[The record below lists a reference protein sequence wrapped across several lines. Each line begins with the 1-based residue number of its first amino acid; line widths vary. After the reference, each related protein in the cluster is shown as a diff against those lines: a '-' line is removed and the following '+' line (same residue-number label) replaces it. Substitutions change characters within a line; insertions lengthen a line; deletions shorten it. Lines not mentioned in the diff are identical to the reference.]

1 MSTDTVATFFSL
13 LAGLAVCFGVAGL
26 VAALTLEAG
35 AFARWWTAL
44 VDLALPL
51 AAAVAVVATLG
62 SLYFSEVAH
71 YEPCRYC
78 WFQRIAMYPLA
89 VILPIAAWRRD
100 LEVWR
105 YGLPIALGGLAVSI
119 YHLQLQWRPDAGE
132 GACGTGPPCTLK
144 YVEVFGFVTIPA
156 MAAAGF
162 VAITGLL
169 VLARRA
175 EVMLPD
181 ESTPADLSPNVEESS

>member
-1 MSTDTVATFFSL
+1 MSTDTVATFFAL
-13 LAGLAVCFGVAGL
+13 LAGLAVGFGVAGV
-26 VAALTLEAG
+26 VAAVGLGVGGGGGWRA
-35 AFARWWTAL
+35 AL
-44 VDLALPL
+44 VDLALPQ
-51 AAAVAVVATLG
+51 AAAVAVTATLG

-71 YEPCRYC
+71 FEPCRYC
-78 WFQRIAMYPLA
+78 WFQRTAMYPLA

-105 YGLPIALGGLAVSI
+105 YGLPLACGGLAVSI
-119 YHLQLQWRPDAGE
+119 YHLQLQWRPGAGE

-162 VAITGLL
+162 VAIAGLL

-175 EVMLPD
+175 GVVGPVD
-181 ESTPADLSPNVEESS
+181 DLRPGRPPNLEESP